1 MWHTRKKSVR
11 KISVSAKDFY
21 WHRPL
26 YVHTRGGALIKLLG
40 FQTGPAFSRQEDS
53 IMRLANLKRAI
64 AIVTLVASIL
74 VVGAWMA
81 QDSKGSAGQSQP
93 ATPADG
99 HTIHVTAPHV
109 VAGKVMGPYHH
120 YCKVL
125 SPEPVIECLC
135 YRSSDSGARL
145 EQVEYIIAKS
155 ITRTGAVSLADW
167 NKNWHDHKQ
176 EIATGRVQ
184 VHDLP
189 PDKAKEVAD
198 LVSTTDGIIFHV
210 WSHDDKVPSANVV
223 IAQSVGH
230 VNLTQA
236 EFRQSAQGSSAAKA
250 TGRQ

>member
-1 MWHTRKKSVR
+1 MEF
-11 KISVSAKDFY
+11 AK
-21 WHRPL
+21 L
-26 YVHTRGGALIKLLG
+26 RGTIV
-40 FQTGPAFSRQEDS
+40 
-53 IMRLANLKRAI
+53 LA
-64 AIVTLVASIL
+64 TLVACMLAPGSSL
-74 VVGAWMA
+74 A
-81 QDSKGSAGQSQP
+81 QETKQSPGSAQP

-125 SPEPVIECLC
+125 SPEPMIECLC
-135 YRSSDSGARL
+135 YSSSDLGARL

-155 ITRTGAVSLADW
+155 VTRTGAVSLKDW

-210 WSHDDKVPSANVV
+210 WSHDDQVPNGRVI

-230 VNLTQA
+230 VNLTEA
-236 EFRQSAQGSSAAKA
+236 ELKQGAEETASKAASQK
-250 TGRQ
+250 

>member
-1 MWHTRKKSVR
+1 MQL
-11 KISVSAKDFY
+11 AK
-21 WHRPL
+21 
-26 YVHTRGGALIKLLG
+26 
-40 FQTGPAFSRQEDS
+40 
-53 IMRLANLKRAI
+53 LKRAI
-64 AIVTLVASIL
+64 AMVTLVVGIL
-74 VVGAWMA
+74 VVGAWML
-81 QDSKGSAGQSQP
+81 QDSKEAAGSSQP

-135 YRSSDSGARL
+135 YGSSDPGARL

-155 ITRTGAVSLADW
+155 ITRTGALSLADW

-236 EFRQSAQGSSAAKA
+236 EFRQNGQENTPAKA
-250 TGRQ
+250 SGVGSTDGEVLHKQIIGPQ